1 MSAPSQKIR
10 LATYDRD
17 GHRCASCGAVAP
29 LQYQHRAASGHGGNP
44 IRPKVEEG
52 LTSCATCNPAYEAQM
67 QAEALA
73 CGWKIPRWVQ
83 RQGLAARVPVFV
95 KWAGQWVALTEDG
108 QRESITAVEALA
120 RMVNVYGAEQYA
132 EMRVAA

>member
-1 MSAPSQKIR
+1 MSAPTQKIR

-17 GHRCASCGAVAP
+17 GHRCASCGTFAP

-44 IRPKVEEG
+44 IRPKIEEG
-52 LTSCATCNPAYEAQM
+52 LTSCAICNPAYEGRM

-83 RQGLAARVPVFV
+83 RQGLAARVPVFL
-95 KWAGQWVALTEDG
+95 KWASEWVELTTDG
-108 QRESITAVEALA
+108 RRITITAAEATA
-120 RMVNVYGAEQYA
+120 RMINVYGAVEYA
-132 EMRVAA
+132 EMRAAA